1 MRCKNCNKII
11 DEYEIFCDD
20 CKKELKKTASRSDI
34 KELER
39 LISDSELNRLDD
51 TIELNDLSSL
61 TSDENLSVLENT
73 QVADFTVSDD
83 RSDDIKITREEK
95 NEDILNTESENS
107 ELKMT
112 REEKNLTNIPP
123 KKGKNKKVIA
133 IIIVIVVLLVVLS
146 IFAFLILNKKNDS
159 DKRVDVLDYKKII
172 NDYGNKASEVVTD
185 YKDKNSS
192 EPTWQ
197 EVLELLEYDKYN
209 VECEIHSIYQDGTIY
224 LNSCEV
230 NNKKVR
236 YSYGK
241 EQDEQKEGKKLEIY
255 KDSSSYNNKGNGT
268 LVASITCNSQD
279 CEFIAALDKYVIVT
293 ENGSYYLYN
302 FESDTLEFGPFNLD
316 QNYYN
321 NLVIYDGTLYGIYYS
336 EANTHNIYSIKAS
349 KVLKNISGELESDYN
364 LMLKYGYV
372 VFKLNNSHNFIN
384 MKTGNISYKIENN
397 IGNFIE
403 DKKNNIVYITSYS
416 KNINKFKVYNSNGKL
431 LFNGEE
437 FSSINLYDEGLMV
450 SNDKSFR
457 LYDSKLNLKV
467 KSKDYESL
475 FGIYDKLIVVLDNQ
489 SLNLVNINDKVV
501 SVLLDKYDKYSFNF
515 VSKSSGY
522 ETVDNN
528 KVLCVLLENKGI
540 PSSEDGHIIKILY
553 NLKTEEVKLEE
564 TH

>member
-20 CKKELKKTASRSDI
+20 CKKELKKSATRSDI

-39 LISDSELNRLDD
+39 LISDSNINRLDD

-61 TSDENLSVLENT
+61 TQNENLITLENT
-73 QVADFTVSDD
+73 QVVDTTISDD
-83 RSDDIKITREEK
+83 KAEDVKVTREEK
-95 NEDILNTESENS
+95 NEDILNTDNENS

-112 REEKNLTNIPP
+112 REEKNLTNIAI
-123 KKGKNKKVIA
+123 KKAKSKKVI
-133 IIIVIVVLLVVLS
+133 IIITIIMALLVALF
-146 IFAFLILNKKNDS
+146 IFLILNRTPES
-159 DKRVDVLDYKKII
+159 DKRVEVLDYEKII
-172 NDYGNKASEVVTD
+172 NDYGEKVSSIVTD

-192 EPTWQ
+192 VPTWE

-224 LNSCEV
+224 LNSCKV

-321 NLVIYDGTLYGIYYS
+321 NFIMHDGILYGIYYS
-336 EANTHNIYSIKAS
+336 ESNTHNIYSIKAS
-349 KVLKNISGELESDYN
+349 KVFKNISGELESDYN

-397 IGNFIE
+397 IGKFIE
-403 DKKNNIVYITSYS
+403 DKKNNIVYITSYLN
-416 KNINKFKVYNSNGKL
+416 NINKFKLYNSNGKL
-431 LFNGEE
+431 LFDGEE
-437 FSSINLYDEGLMV
+437 FSNVNLYDEGLMV
-450 SNDKSFR
+450 STDKSFK
-457 LYDSKLNLKV
+457 LYDSKLNLKI
-467 KSKDYESL
+467 KSKDYEL
-475 FGIYDKLIVVLDNQ
+475 LLGIYDKFIVVLDNQ
-489 SLNLVNINDKVV
+489 SLNLVNINDKLIT
-501 SVLLDKYDKYSFNF
+501 VLFDKYDKYSFNF
-515 VSKSSGY
+515 LSESSGY
-522 ETVDNN
+522 ETIDNN
-528 KVLCVLLENKGI
+528 KILYILLENKSI
-540 PSSEDGHIIKILY
+540 PTSEDGHIIKISY

>member
-1 MRCKNCNKII
+1 
-11 DEYEIFCDD
+11 
-20 CKKELKKTASRSDI
+20 
-34 KELER
+34 
-39 LISDSELNRLDD
+39 
-51 TIELNDLSSL
+51 
-61 TSDENLSVLENT
+61 
-73 QVADFTVSDD
+73 
-83 RSDDIKITREEK
+83 
-95 NEDILNTESENS
+95 
-107 ELKMT
+107 
-112 REEKNLTNIPP
+112 
-123 KKGKNKKVIA
+123 
-133 IIIVIVVLLVVLS
+133 
-146 IFAFLILNKKNDS
+146 
-159 DKRVDVLDYKKII
+159 
-172 NDYGNKASEVVTD
+172 
-185 YKDKNSS
+185 
-192 EPTWQ
+192 
-197 EVLELLEYDKYN
+197 
-209 VECEIHSIYQDGTIY
+209 
-224 LNSCEV
+224 
-230 NNKKVR
+230 
-236 YSYGK
+236 
-241 EQDEQKEGKKLEIY
+241 
-255 KDSSSYNNKGNGT
+255 
-268 LVASITCNSQD
+268 
-279 CEFIAALDKYVIVT
+279 
-293 ENGSYYLYN
+293 
-302 FESDTLEFGPFNLD
+302 
-316 QNYYN
+316 
-321 NLVIYDGTLYGIYYS
+321 
-336 EANTHNIYSIKAS
+336 
-349 KVLKNISGELESDYN
+349 
-364 LMLKYGYV
+364 
-372 VFKLNNSHNFIN
+372 

-528 KVLCVLLENKGI
+528 KVLCVLLENKSI